1 MQFFQKGF
9 TFPELIVVIGIITTI
24 FAFSVANLSNTQQ
37 RTYLSSN
44 ITTLI
49 SDIKQQQLKAMN
61 GDTDGSGTIS
71 DYGIYFETNKYTIF
85 RGTTYCA
92 SDVRNYTISL
102 ESNIQFKDVTFP
114 SSQLVFQKGSGEV
127 NGYTTNT
134 DTFTIWN
141 TITQEEKVITINRY
155 GAIVNIN

>member
-44 ITTLI
+44 ITTII

-85 RGTTYCA
+85 RGTTYSA

-134 DTFTIWN
+134 DTFTLWN
-141 TITQEEKVITINRY
+141 TITQEEKIITINRY
-155 GAIVNIN
+155 GAIVNVN

>member
-85 RGTTYCA
+85 RGTTYSA
-92 SDVRNYTISL
+92 SDARNYTISL

-114 SSQLVFQKGSGEV
+114 SSQLVFQ
-127 NGYTTNT
+127 
-134 DTFTIWN
+134 
-141 TITQEEKVITINRY
+141 
-155 GAIVNIN
+155 